1 MAWHQSIH
9 LGQIIIWFGMGL
21 CITKLSLRLTIRIIC
36 FQRLFVED
44 YLMGFALSITIS
56 TGVVLHTYLADIY
69 LTSLPQ
75 EATGMSPGDYLSHV
89 TVVWRVDGVAII
101 LLALGIWTIK
111 INFMLI
117 FYRLGHQIRAYATF
131 WWASVVVIVACG
143 AVLLGILPYDCMFED
158 SGWVNA
164 HCSTASKMSYIYSV
178 YEANVAVDVVSDF
191 IIIVFPISILWNA
204 GISLCQKLVLS
215 SIFSLVAFT
224 IAVTI
229 VRGSIFFGVYKS
241 GDDASRKGL
250 DPSWMVFWWF
260 IELIVSFV
268 VACLV
273 SFRSLWTN
281 MRQDNKK
288 RRIQLERQRAK
299 ILTQQAPDRIRSLT
313 AIRTSSA
320 LGNRWGRLLDT
331 LADLEGTMLERNM
344 PQHLP
349 ITVPSGELTVDFSQF
364 GSVQLS
370 TSEAKPPSPSHSS
383 HGSTV
388 NGSAASVT
396 SEYAREPQA
405 LVEESNLLHHAK
417 PPPSYHRPG
426 AAG

>member
-1 MAWHQSIH
+1 MAKRNH
-9 LGQIIIWFGMGL
+9 
-21 CITKLSLRLTIRIIC
+21 

-143 AVLLGILPYDCMFED
+143 AVLLGILPYDF
-158 SGWVNA
+158 
-164 HCSTASKMSYIYSV
+164 
-178 YEANVAVDVVSDF
+178 
-191 IIIVFPISILWNA
+191 IVFPISILWNA